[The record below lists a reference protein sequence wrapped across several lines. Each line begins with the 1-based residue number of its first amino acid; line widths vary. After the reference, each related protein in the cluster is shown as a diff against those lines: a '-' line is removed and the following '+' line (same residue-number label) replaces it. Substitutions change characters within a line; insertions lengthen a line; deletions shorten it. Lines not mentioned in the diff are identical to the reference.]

1 MAPSASFPA
10 PQSFVP
16 PSFLNITAIAAE
28 NSVSVFQC
36 WQILP
41 GFSTSSQ
48 TGTAGASILQ
58 LGTVANMS
66 YSVLPPGFDA
76 GQHNAPA
83 IQWVS
88 FLSGKAVVTL
98 ADGVTQATIQGG
110 KDGFIFVTDTAE
122 RSAKGHSTK
131 YPSDVATI
139 ALQIPTGG
147 IIPQHNVLHSGPCK
161 PENQKRNVGTLDA
174 LD

>member
-1 MAPSASFPA
+1 MAPSSYPV
-10 PQSFVP
+10 PQLFVP
-16 PSFLNITAIAAE
+16 PTFLNITAIAAE

-36 WQILP
+36 WQLLP

-48 TGTAGASILQ
+48 TGTTGASILQ

-66 YSVLPPGFDA
+66 YTVLPPGFDA
-76 GQHNAPA
+76 GSHNAPT
-83 IQWVS
+83 IQWVA

-98 ADGVTQATIQGG
+98 ADGVTQAEIPGG
-110 KDGFIFVTDTAE
+110 KNGFIFVTDTAE

-147 IIPQHNVLHSGPCK
+147 IIPQHNVLHSGPCI
-161 PENQKRNVGTLDA
+161 PENQKRDVGNLDA